1 MGRKAVWRVP
11 LGGVAKRRAERAD
24 RACEVGGSAP
34 TGSRPARRLV
44 TAASVA
50 YVTNC
55 LWGTAV
61 AVRLIRTRK
70 LRVVHHG
77 LFVVTATLT
86 GAAAT
91 TPLWTRDRSALFLLP
106 ALVPLAL
113 APRTNPR
120 SGAHWKTAVAAAPSY
135 LGALLVRR
143 RP

>member
-1 MGRKAVWRVP
+1 MGRKQAWR
-11 LGGVAKRRAERAD
+11 R
-24 RACEVGGSAP
+24 GSAP

-44 TAASVA
+44 AAASAA
-50 YVTNC
+50 YVANC

-61 AVRLIRTRK
+61 AVHLIRTKK

-86 GAAAT
+86 GVAAT

-106 ALVPLAL
+106 ALVPLAV

-120 SGAHWKTAVAAAPSY
+120 SGAHWRVAVAAAPSY
-135 LGALLVRR
+135 LGALLAKR
-143 RP
+143 

>member
-1 MGRKAVWRVP
+1 MGRR
-11 LGGVAKRRAERAD
+11 
-24 RACEVGGSAP
+24 
-34 TGSRPARRLV
+34 TTARRHGAPPGRPPAARGLI
-44 TAASVA
+44 TAAAVA
-50 YVTNC
+50 YAANC

-61 AVRLIRTRK
+61 AVRLIRTKK

-91 TPLWTRDRSALFLLP
+91 APVWTRDRSALFLLP

-120 SGAHWKTAVAAAPSY
+120 SGAHWRVAVAAAPSY
-135 LGALLVRR
+135 LGALLARR
-143 RP
+143 

>member
-1 MGRKAVWRVP
+1 MGRNGSQGRRGVP
-11 LGGVAKRRAERAD
+11 PVRTVTVRRM
-24 RACEVGGSAP
+24 
-34 TGSRPARRLV
+34 V
-44 TAASVA
+44 TAATAA
-50 YVTNC
+50 YVANC

-61 AVRLIRTRK
+61 AVRVIRTKK

-91 TPLWTRDRSALFLLP
+91 TPLWSRDRSALFLVP

-120 SGAHWKTAVAAAPSY
+120 SGAHWRVAVAAAPSY
-135 LGALLVRR
+135 LGALLAQRH
-143 RP
+143 

>member
-1 MGRKAVWRVP
+1 MGRRTTAGRH
-11 LGGVAKRRAERAD
+11 G
-24 RACEVGGSAP
+24 AP
-34 TGSRPARRLV
+34 PGRPPAARRLI
-44 TAASVA
+44 TAAAVA
-50 YVTNC
+50 YAANC

-61 AVRLIRTRK
+61 AVRLIRTKK

-91 TPLWTRDRSALFLLP
+91 TPVWTRDRSALFLLP

-120 SGAHWKTAVAAAPSY
+120 SGAHWRVAVAAAPSY
-135 LGALLVRR
+135 LGALLARR
-143 RP
+143 

>member
-1 MGRKAVWRVP
+1 MGRETTAGRR
-11 LGGVAKRRAERAD
+11 GGPP
-24 RACEVGGSAP
+24 GSA
-34 TGSRPARRLV
+34 TARRMV
-44 TAASVA
+44 TAAAAA
-50 YVTNC
+50 YVVNC

-86 GAAAT
+86 GVAAT
-91 TPLWTRDRSALFLLP
+91 TPLWTRSRAGLFLLP

-120 SGAHWKTAVAAAPSY
+120 SGAHWRTAVAAAPSY
-135 LGALLVRR
+135 LGAVLLRR
-143 RP
+143 